1 MFLEALT
8 LVFLETLTLGEIN
21 PCVFNPFVSGL
32 ALYNDSFIY
41 EQEAVHGACIQHGSH
56 SPDSLTHV
64 LLGSHLV
71 IKDGPKA

>member
-41 EQEAVHGACIQHGSH
+41 EQEAVHGACIKAHALSMDLIPQTHSH
-56 SPDSLTHV
+56 MSCLE
-64 LLGSHLV
+64 V
-71 IKDGPKA
+71 IW